1 MREMRVKGDYVHHSS
16 IQGSMGIKI
25 SANGLENAIAGSEL
39 FRANNEEEVENYKAQ
54 IQDDLVDIMDKYVD
68 KTSSGVC
75 VQASTLGS
83 LEALLE
89 FLKSMKIPV
98 TAINIGPVH
107 KKDVLK
113 AMKSIAGDFKER
125 EYATILA
132 FDVKVTPEAQQ
143 FADDNEIK
151 IFTAKIIYHLF
162 DSFEEYVKKCRE
174 ERKTD
179 EGSKA
184 VFPCLLEIV
193 KGAIFNSKNP
203 IIIGVTVKAGILK
216 IGTPLC
222 IPEKGNLRIGTV
234 ESIELNSKPV

>member
-1 MREMRVKGDYVHHSS
+1 
-16 IQGSMGIKI
+16 MGIKI

-39 FRANNEEEVENYKAQ
+39 FRANNEEEEEMYKSQ
-54 IQDDLVDIMDKYVD
+54 IADDLVDIMDKYVD
-68 KTSSGVC
+68 KTKSGVC

-89 FLKSMKIPV
+89 FLKTMKIPV
-98 TAINIGPVH
+98 TSINIGPVH
-107 KKDVLK
+107 KKDALK
-113 AMKSIAGDFKER
+113 AMKSIAGDHREK

-132 FDVKVTPEAQQ
+132 FDVRITPEAQE
-143 FADDNEIK
+143 FADENGIK
-151 IFTAKIIYHLF
+151 IFTANIIYNLF
-162 DSFEEYVKKCRE
+162 DEFELYVKKCRE
-174 ERKTD
+174 ERKSD

-222 IPEKGNLRIGTV
+222 IPEKGVRVIYYNIC
-234 ESIELNSKPV
+234 IEPEDWTYRVY